1 MAEPTEPCG
10 AQAPPDGA
18 AADRVAGMPAPALTL
33 DHVHLR
39 SADAA
44 AAAAW
49 YVRVLGATL
58 VRQVD
63 GPRPRHELRLGGLTL
78 LVNVIL
84 PGEACG
90 PAPAAPH
97 AGLEHLGFTVAD
109 IDAAAAA
116 LAARGAEFALPPTT
130 IRGRRIAFI
139 KGPDGVPVEL
149 LQAG

>member
-1 MAEPTEPCG
+1 MVEPPLP
-10 AQAPPDGA
+10 AAPPL
-18 AADRVAGMPAPALTL
+18 RL

-39 SADAA
+39 SPDAA

-49 YVRVLGATL
+49 YIRVLGATL
-58 VRQVD
+58 VERRD
-63 GPRPRHELRLGGLTL
+63 GPRPRFELSLGGLTL
-78 LVNVIL
+78 LINVIL

-97 AGLEHLGFTVAD
+97 AGMEHLGFTVVD

-116 LAARGAEFALPPTT
+116 FAARGAVFDLPPTT
-130 IRGRRIAFI
+130 VRGLRIAFI

-149 LQAG
+149 LEAG